1 MKILMRNT
9 VFRTVALAGLFSLM
23 LALGGVFFG
32 ITASVHAAHPDATTA
47 DQVGTDETKL
57 KQFVGAAVDEYYIK
71 FLLQGEDEHCDLT
84 NLPDRL
90 PPALA
95 TGLVNNL
102 ALVAPIP
109 DLTPASMRTLT
120 TDQVKGLLDLFKS
133 PLIAN
138 YLPDDFDMWA
148 DCTFPPDSTFRDVF
162 TASGAEGNWLS
173 GSIYLFVMDHNQKL
187 LFHGSDEKLDGVVL
201 EAIDGGGRD
210 VGRLLVDEVSS
221 TADGDGL
228 VDYCWNDPATTED
241 DVVDD
246 DPATAPGDS
255 WKTSYV
261 VDPFE
266 YLGVDPPSGS
276 SSVIFG
282 SGIYPKTGTPPE
294 GCMIYDEEPPT
305 TTPPTTP
312 PTTGGGDSGG
322 GGCAIAAGSGG
333 MPKGVA
339 FNLLLIASALF
350 FTVSLAGRAGGRRN
364 GIPS

>member
-1 MKILMRNT
+1 MKILTRST
-9 VFRTVALAGLFSLM
+9 VFRTAALAGLFSLM
-23 LALGGVFFG
+23 LAFGGVFFG
-32 ITASVHAAHPDATTA
+32 ITASVHAVTA
-47 DQVGTDETKL
+47 GEVGTDEMNL
-57 KQFVGAAVDEYYIK
+57 KEFVESAIEEYYIGF
-71 FLLQGEDEHCDLT
+71 FLKKHCDLEKLD
-84 NLPDRL
+84 LPKLLED
-90 PPALA
+90 
-95 TGLVNNL
+95 NL
-102 ALVAPIP
+102 AVSLQSIGLNIT
-109 DLTPASMRTLT
+109 DLSQDSIKTLT
-120 TDQVKGLLDLFKS
+120 TEEVRRLLNLFED
-133 PLIAN
+133 PATQAILG
-138 YLPDDFDMWA
+138 PDFDMWGG
-148 DCTFPPDSTFRDVF
+148 CRPLPPDSTFRDVF
-162 TASGAEGNWLS
+162 TASGAEGSWLS
-173 GSIYLFVMDHNQKL
+173 GSIYLFVMDHNKKL

-228 VDYCWNDPATTED
+228 VDYCWNDPAITED

-294 GCMIYDEEPPT
+294 GCMIYGEEPPT

-333 MPKGVA
+333 TPKGVA